1 MLLPMPDD
9 ELVRYL
15 AGSLGVSTDEAR
27 RVVLDVLGYYDEPI
41 QGYVRRRHGECR
53 LRGMHNDEIYPLIQQ
68 ELAER
73 LVAAPRLSVRQV
85 RRMIYG

>member
-1 MLLPMPDD
+1 MLPPMPDD

-15 AGSLGVSTDEAR
+15 ADSLGVSADEAR

-41 QGYVRRRHGECR
+41 EVYVRRRHGECR
-53 LRGMHNDEIYPLIQQ
+53 LRGMHNDEIYPLLQR
-68 ELAER
+68 ELSGR
-73 LVAAPRLSVRQV
+73 LVAPPQLSMRQL